1 MAIGACEWLWID
13 IGVYTGLWRA
23 MDTNGWLL
31 VLVDTN
37 G

>member
-1 MAIGACEWLWID
+1 MAFGACGWLWID
-13 IGVYTGLWRA
+13 TGVHRSLWRS
-23 MDTNGWLL
+23 MDINGCLL

>member
-1 MAIGACEWLWID
+1 MAIGACGWLWID
-13 IGVYTGLWRA
+13 IGVYRGLWRP

-31 VLVDTN
+31 VLLDTN